1 MRMRSLDT
9 CFYYDVIIALQ
20 KLTFPKRF
28 SSTCVSFCL
37 LPTQEMAADGQEWGD
52 EAVQAMGVME
62 KKLKNT
68 LPLYGN
74 KESMNMNSMI
84 LTNIVGSPYFK
95 EELINYKT
103 FHEVIDEV
111 YYKVSFLFFSLLSVL
126 FF

>member
-1 MRMRSLDT
+1 
-9 CFYYDVIIALQ
+9 
-20 KLTFPKRF
+20 
-28 SSTCVSFCL
+28 
-37 LPTQEMAADGQEWGD
+37 MAADGQEWGE

-62 KKLKNT
+62 KRLKNT

-111 YYKVSFLFFSLLSVL
+111 YYKVSPSLLNLNSDFQVL
-126 FF
+126 NFGCVCMCIWLCVLCVLGVSPL

>member
-1 MRMRSLDT
+1 MS
-9 CFYYDVIIALQ
+9 
-20 KLTFPKRF
+20 
-28 SSTCVSFCL
+28 
-37 LPTQEMAADGQEWGD
+37 ADGQEWGE
-52 EAVQAMGVME
+52 EAVLAMGVME

-68 LPLYGN
+68 LPIYGN

-111 YYKVSFLFFSLLSVL
+111 YYKVSCVL
-126 FF
+126 GTIICFEFWMCVRLCVCVCVCTFM

>member
-1 MRMRSLDT
+1 MFKYCPCFKTLPERSPVFLSL
-9 CFYYDVIIALQ
+9 F
-20 KLTFPKRF
+20 F
-28 SSTCVSFCL
+28 SF
-37 LPTQEMAADGQEWGD
+37 QREKMATDGQEWGE

-68 LPLYGN
+68 LPIYGN

-103 FHEVIDEV
+103 FHEVIDEI
-111 YYKVSFLFFSLLSVL
+111 YYKVSPFVL
-126 FF
+126 IFCF

>member
-1 MRMRSLDT
+1 
-9 CFYYDVIIALQ
+9 
-20 KLTFPKRF
+20 
-28 SSTCVSFCL
+28 
-37 LPTQEMAADGQEWGD
+37 MAADSQEWGE
-52 EAVQAMGVME
+52 EAVQVMGAME
-62 KKLKNT
+62 KRLKNT

-111 YYKVSFLFFSLLSVL
+111 YYKVSPGKLSCIKYEYFVRCCYTKII
-126 FF
+126 

>member
-1 MRMRSLDT
+1 
-9 CFYYDVIIALQ
+9 
-20 KLTFPKRF
+20 
-28 SSTCVSFCL
+28 
-37 LPTQEMAADGQEWGD
+37 MAADGQEWGD

-74 KESMNMNSMI
+74 KESRNMNSMI

-111 YYKVSFLFFSLLSVL
+111 YYKVSFLFFLYFLGFL
-126 FF
+126 NF

>member
-1 MRMRSLDT
+1 MAKSG
-9 CFYYDVIIALQ
+9 V
-20 KLTFPKRF
+20 KR
-28 SSTCVSFCL
+28 
-37 LPTQEMAADGQEWGD
+37 
-52 EAVQAMGVME
+52 AVLAMGVME

-68 LPLYGN
+68 LPIYGN

-111 YYKVSFLFFSLLSVL
+111 YYKVSCVL
-126 FF
+126 ETVLCFEF

>member
-1 MRMRSLDT
+1 
-9 CFYYDVIIALQ
+9 
-20 KLTFPKRF
+20 
-28 SSTCVSFCL
+28 
-37 LPTQEMAADGQEWGD
+37 MAADGQEWGE

-62 KKLKNT
+62 KRLKNT

-111 YYKVSFLFFSLLSVL
+111 YYKVSPSHSNLTSGFQVLNLAVCVCVCVCVCIWLCVCGVSSL
-126 FF
+126 

>member
-1 MRMRSLDT
+1 
-9 CFYYDVIIALQ
+9 
-20 KLTFPKRF
+20 
-28 SSTCVSFCL
+28 
-37 LPTQEMAADGQEWGD
+37 MAADGQEWGE

-62 KKLKNT
+62 KRLKNT

-111 YYKVSFLFFSLLSVL
+111 YYKVSPIFLDLLFL
-126 FF
+126 NF